1 MEFAFESQ
9 YRPGSLIAISEMQS
23 LQRLKRY
30 FEPGDIVL
38 VVENLWPLGLIFEVK
53 VNPKKKGGL
62 VRKVRMRT
70 NSAVQER
77 PIDNKNIL
85 LESTP

>member
-1 MEFAFESQ
+1 M
-9 YRPGSLIAISEMQS
+9 
-23 LQRLKRY
+23 
-30 FEPGDIVL
+30 
-38 VVENLWPLGLIFEVK
+38 VENLWPLGLIFEVK